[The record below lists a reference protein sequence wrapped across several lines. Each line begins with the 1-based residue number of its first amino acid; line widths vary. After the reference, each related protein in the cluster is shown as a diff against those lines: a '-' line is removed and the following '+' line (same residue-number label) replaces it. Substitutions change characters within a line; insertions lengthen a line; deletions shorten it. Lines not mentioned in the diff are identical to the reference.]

1 MADLPTGPLAAT
13 STQRQSASA
22 AKLRSLARSG
32 FDVRSFLK
40 NVTAIEIA
48 AVVGLVVL
56 IAAVIVIYTFLI
68 LPDQVRRLNLSNEVA
83 ANRTKIEELSTQ
95 AGDPAAV
102 TRAYQEVHE
111 SLDAFRGQTLQPR
124 TAGRLQIINLVN
136 DLTRQTNV
144 VLTGPIGF
152 DSRNP
157 LLEEAAEE
165 DGKKSKRKTR
175 KSEDEIRSYPSMS
188 MTMTISGSYAQIREF
203 LAKFETSRQ
212 FAIIESV
219 SISSEA
225 TEDAE
230 SPRAGRRA
238 NVQSDSEAITLDV
251 SMTAYF
257 QPDGTAPVPMAT
269 VAFETGARS
278 EQR

>member
-1 MADLPTGPLAAT
+1 MAELPTGPLAAT
-13 STQRQSASA
+13 TQRQTPSA
-22 AKLRSLARSG
+22 AKLRALARSG
-32 FDVRSFLK
+32 LDIRSFLK
-40 NVTAIEIA
+40 NITAIEIA

-56 IAAVIVIYTFLI
+56 IAAVIVIYFFLI
-68 LPDQVRRLNLSNEVA
+68 LPDQVRRLNLSGEVA

-95 AGDPAAV
+95 AGDPASV

-152 DSRNP
+152 DARNP
-157 LLEEAAEE
+157 LVDEAAEE
-165 DGKKSKRKTR
+165 GGKKEKRKTR

-188 MTMTISGSYAQIREF
+188 MTMTISGSYSQIREF

-219 SISSEA
+219 SISSEE

-257 QPDGTAPVPMAT
+257 QPDGMTPVPTAT
-269 VAFETGARS
+269 VGLETGARS